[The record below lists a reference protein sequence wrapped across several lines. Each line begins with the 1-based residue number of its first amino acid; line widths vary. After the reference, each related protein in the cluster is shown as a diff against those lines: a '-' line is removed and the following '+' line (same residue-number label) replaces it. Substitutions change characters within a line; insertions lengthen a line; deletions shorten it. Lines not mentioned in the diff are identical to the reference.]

1 MRNTQEAATLK
12 SESGQKDCV
21 HYWIIDFPD
30 GPISTGRCKLCGM
43 EREFFNCLDSIDL
56 QNDDR
61 YRINRNN

>member
-1 MRNTQEAATLK
+1 MRKAQEAATSK
-12 SESGQKDCV
+12 SEISQKDCV

-30 GPISTGRCKLCGM
+30 GPVSTGRCKLCGM
-43 EREFFNCLDSIDL
+43 EREFFNCLDNIEL

>member
-1 MRNTQEAATLK
+1 M
-12 SESGQKDCV
+12 

>member
-1 MRNTQEAATLK
+1 MRTAHQPAALKPEAK
-12 SESGQKDCV
+12 QKKCV

-43 EREFFNCLDSIDL
+43 ERQFFNCLDSIEL